1 MKEKL
6 LNAFNK
12 QINHEFYSAYLYF
25 AMSTY
30 FSEIAMMG
38 FCEYMKHKAA
48 QKLQLAQ
55 KIYDYIILRDEK
67 LVFSKIEEPSIDW
80 INVSDIFSSALAHEE
95 FMYEQVKEL
104 YNEARNSDDIAA
116 CEFISEILQNQV
128 KEVGCFR
135 KISFKIKNANIV
147 SSNIEHLDYTINN
160 ISI

>member
-1 MKEKL
+1 MFGYYCYQ
-6 LNAFNK
+6 N
-12 QINHEFYSAYLYF
+12 
-25 AMSTY
+25 
-30 FSEIAMMG
+30 
-38 FCEYMKHKAA
+38 
-48 QKLQLAQ
+48 
-55 KIYDYIILRDEK
+55 IIENWVPRER
-67 LVFSKIEEPSIDW
+67 I
-80 INVSDIFSSALAHEE
+80 
-95 FMYEQVKEL
+95 EQVKEL